1 MFGALF
7 KLYYVNN
14 IIMPIAR
21 DRVEQLQVQK
31 LIYAVR
37 IEDVEQVQK
46 LCEKGVE
53 HLVNYNDP
61 TNGMTALM

>member
-1 MFGALF
+1 LLKFGALI
-7 KLYYVNN
+7 LCELN
-14 IIMPIAR
+14 IMPIAR

-37 IEDVEQVQK
+37 TEDVEQVQK

-61 TNGMTALM
+61 QNGMTALM

>member
-1 MFGALF
+1 
-7 KLYYVNN
+7 
-14 IIMPIAR
+14 MPIAR

-37 IEDVEQVQK
+37 TEDVEQVQK

-61 TNGMTALM
+61 KTGMTALM

>member
-1 MFGALF
+1 
-7 KLYYVNN
+7 
-14 IIMPIAR
+14 MPIAR

-37 IEDVEQVQK
+37 TEDIDQIRR
-46 LCEKGVE
+46 LADRGVE

-61 TNGMTALM
+61 ETGMTALM

>member
-1 MFGALF
+1 
-7 KLYYVNN
+7 
-14 IIMPIAR
+14 MPIAR

-37 IEDVEQVQK
+37 TEDVEQVQK

-61 TNGMTALM
+61 QNGMTALM

>member
-1 MFGALF
+1 
-7 KLYYVNN
+7 
-14 IIMPIAR
+14 MPIAR

-37 IEDVEQVQK
+37 TDDVEQIQK

-53 HLVNYNDP
+53 RLVNYNDP
-61 TNGMTALM
+61 QSGMTALM